1 MESQSEQLRDVA
13 ARRSV
18 LAEALPLARE
28 AATLLLEGFR
38 RALTVRTKSRSDLV
52 TDYDVECEARIRK
65 GLAVRFPR
73 HTMVGEEGGGE
84 SSELVWYVDPIDGT
98 TNFAHGH
105 PFFCVAMGLVHRGV
119 PEVGIVIAPALA
131 LEWTAVRG
139 GGAMR
144 NGEKCRVSE
153 TDSLEHALLSTGF
166 PSWRAT
172 RADNNYRDFL
182 ALDAA
187 SHGVRRCG
195 ASAIELAMVADG
207 TYDACWD
214 IGLKPWDIAASTL
227 FVREAGGMVTD
238 FDGSGPDFAR
248 FAETGGRVLA
258 SNGRLHEQIRQ
269 ARSGAVPLPPVAMEL
284 NDQAARDLRAR
295 GEVG

>member
-1 MESQSEQLRDVA
+1 MESQSEPLRDVT

-18 LAEALPLARE
+18 LAEALPIAR
-28 AATLLLEGFR
+28 AAASLLLEGFR
-38 RALTVRTKSRSDLV
+38 RTLTVRTKSRSDLV

-65 GLAVRFPR
+65 ELTARFPR

-84 SSELVWYVDPIDGT
+84 SSDFVWYVDPIDGT

-105 PFFCVAMGLVHRGV
+105 PFFCVAMGLVHRGL
-119 PEVGIVIAPALA
+119 PDVGIVVAPALS

-139 GGAMR
+139 GGATR
-144 NGEKCRVSE
+144 NGEPCRVSS
-153 TDSLEHALLSTGF
+153 TDSLEDALLSTGF
-166 PSWRAT
+166 PSWRAS

-182 ALDAA
+182 ILDAA

-214 IGLKPWDIAASTL
+214 IGLKPWDVAASTL
-227 FVREAGGMVTD
+227 LVREAGGVVTD
-238 FDGSGPDFAR
+238 VDGGSLDLAR
-248 FAETGGRVLA
+248 FAEMGGRILA
-258 SNGRLHEQIRQ
+258 SNGRLHPQIAR
-269 ARSGAVPLPPVAMEL
+269 ARSGAAPLPPITMEPHE
-284 NDQAARDLRAR
+284 QRARDLRAR